1 MFEKFEKFGSL
12 VVGLLMLT
20 ANGAVPS
27 GEFEEV
33 VRWNF
38 DGQACGQPPRGF
50 GTGGWVDSKD
60 PTKVFDSHVYVSNL
74 DASSAPN
81 ALLFDWDD
89 DPAVD
94 AKRGHGYYHICV
106 PKTVTNGWAYLSF
119 DFKLERGVLEFELR
133 GRVLDRHA
141 AKKGAKTGEWAI
153 AGFGSI
159 GDKLGLRL
167 YGGGGGS
174 VGPVQRRR
182 WQRASFWLPTQLG
195 TSEGVQANGWMR
207 LDELA
212 TDGSVAVKGVPKEFR
227 FDPLFMTGPWTC
239 LTIVGKGPTRY
250 LLDNITFG
258 RVK

>member
-1 MFEKFEKFGSL
+1 MWKEFGVL
-12 VVGLLMLT
+12 AIATLT
-20 ANGAVPS
+20 AAANGAVPS
-27 GEFEEV
+27 GEIEEV

-106 PKTVTNGWAYLSF
+106 PKTVTNGWAYLTF

-141 AKKGAKTGEWAI
+141 AKKGAKAGEWAI

-167 YGGGGGS
+167 YGEGGGS
-174 VGPVQRRR
+174 VGPVQRHR
-182 WQRASFWLPTQLG
+182 WQRVNFWLPTQLG

-212 TDGSVAVKGVPKEFR
+212 TDGSVAAVGAAKEFR
-227 FDPLFMTGPWTC
+227 FDPLFMAGPWTC
-239 LTIVGKGPTRY
+239 LTVVGKGPTRY
-250 LLDNITFG
+250 MLDNITFG